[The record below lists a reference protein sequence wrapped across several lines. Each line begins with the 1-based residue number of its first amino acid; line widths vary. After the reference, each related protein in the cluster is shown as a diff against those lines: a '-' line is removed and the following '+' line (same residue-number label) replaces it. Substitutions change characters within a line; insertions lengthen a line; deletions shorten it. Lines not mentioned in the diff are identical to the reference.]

1 MEKLA
6 PIINESSWSEHTSV
20 TITQIKKQS
29 ITKTQKPHMILSFH
43 FALPPRQKKLISIL
57 TSKTIV
63 LPVLNII

>member
-6 PIINESSWSEHTSV
+6 QIINESSWSEHTSV

-29 ITKTQKPHMILSFH
+29 ITKIQKPHMTFSFH
-43 FALPPRQKKLISIL
+43 SALPPPQKKLISIL